1 MINPIS
7 IAGSGMSVA
16 QKWMDAT
23 ANNIAN
29 INDVGPTAGPGF
41 TGTTVISAPI
51 TTGVNGSGQGV
62 TAISST
68 SSAPGVVAYDPSSP
82 VADASGNVRLPAI
95 DLAAQMGDLIL
106 ARASIQADAA
116 VISRAD
122 EAYRSV
128 MDMGR
133 DTGAGSQPGSPSR
146 W

>member
-1 MINPIS
+1 MIDPIS
-7 IAGSGMSVA
+7 SAGSGMSVA

-29 INDVGPTAGPGF
+29 INDVGPTSGPGF
-41 TGTTVISAPI
+41 TGTTVIAAPI
-51 TTGVNGSGQGV
+51 TTGVNGTGQGV
-62 TAISST
+62 TAT
-68 SSAPGVVAYDPSSP
+68 SAASGTPGVVAYDPSSP
-82 VADASGNVRLPAI
+82 VADAAGNVRLPGI

-128 MDMGR
+128 LEMGR
-133 DTGAGSQPGSPSR
+133 DAGAGH
-146 W
+146 